1 MLGRRKKLR
10 LIRQDRRG
18 DSIVKLYVLN
28 RLDLPAAYRSC
39 QAGHAVAEW
48 LLHAP
53 QEQREQW
60 KNGTL
65 IYLGIQDEEEL
76 VQWCKK
82 LDRKGIKWI
91 GFREPDLDNQLT
103 AIACLSDGRPFSN
116 LKLLGDE

>member
-1 MLGRRKKLR
+1 M
-10 LIRQDRRG
+10 
-18 DSIVKLYVLN
+18 KLYVLN
-28 RLDLPAAYRSC
+28 RLDLESSYRAC

-53 QEQREQW
+53 QSQREQW

-65 IYLGIQDEEEL
+65 IYLGIRDEEEL
-76 VQWCKK
+76 LYWGQK

-103 AIACLSDGRPFSN
+103 AIACLSDGKLFSR